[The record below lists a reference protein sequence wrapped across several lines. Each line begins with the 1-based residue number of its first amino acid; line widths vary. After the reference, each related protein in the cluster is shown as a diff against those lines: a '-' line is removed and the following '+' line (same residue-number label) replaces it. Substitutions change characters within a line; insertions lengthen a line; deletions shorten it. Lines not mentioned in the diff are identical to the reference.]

1 MVHLA
6 FIPWMFDDPSEHISN
21 HLKLSRNVFKSVR
34 EDAVVCSELKD
45 TQGGRRHET
54 KAFIL

>member
-6 FIPWMFDDPSEHISN
+6 FIPQMFDDPSEHISN
-21 HLKLSRNVFKSVR
+21 HLKLSRNEFKWVR
-34 EDAVVCSELKD
+34 GDAVVCPELKD

-54 KAFIL
+54 KSFIL